1 MDLNR
6 RIVLASVAATLAAPI
21 ILRRAWAAE
30 SGLPLPMPAVV
41 DAASSGIDRLEAISG
56 LREFVPGLRTPV
68 LGFSQPYLGPL
79 LRLRRGHTARIDVRN
94 RLDEA
99 VTVHWHGLH
108 VPGAVDGG
116 PHTPIAPGSQ
126 WSPSLE
132 IAQPAA
138 TLWYHSHVHGQT
150 GPQVYRGLAGMIIVD
165 DPAAPA
171 TGLPLSY
178 GVDDL
183 PLIIQDRAFGRDG
196 RLVYSTAGM
205 AMMAG
210 FRADQILVNGALR
223 PQATVP
229 AGLVRLRLL
238 NASNARI
245 YRLRFEDGRA
255 MHQIASEAGLLP
267 RPVTLS
273 GLTLAPGERAELLV
287 DFGGGGRTRLLSA
300 PDQNSPMGGMMG
312 GMGGMG
318 GRRGMGGM
326 MAAGV
331 QPEAVAADGSFEIL
345 RFAVDPNL
353 PAQVRALPTLLAGAA
368 PLPAL
373 GEPVRR
379 RRFELDAHGSMMGGG
394 MGRRG
399 MGGMGMMTINGR
411 AFEMARIDHRVRR
424 GDTELWEIVASD
436 MAHPFHV
443 HGTSFQVLSHN
454 GAPVDFASG
463 GWKDTVLVDGRAQI
477 LMRFGHPA
485 DDAAPYMFHCHI
497 LEHEDAGMM
506 GQFVVA

>member
-1 MDLNR
+1 M
-6 RIVLASVAATLAAPI
+6 
-21 ILRRAWAAE
+21 
-30 SGLPLPMPAVV
+30 PLPIPPVV
-41 DAASSGIDRLEAISG
+41 EVASNGIETLEAITG
-56 LREFVPGLRTPV
+56 VREFMPGVRTPV
-68 LGFSQPYLGPL
+68 LGFSQAYLGPV

-116 PHTPIAPGSQ
+116 PHTPIAPGSR

-138 TLWYHSHVHGQT
+138 TLWYHSHVHGRT
-150 GPQVYRGLAGMIIVD
+150 GPQVYRGLAGMMIID

-171 TGLPLSY
+171 SGLPLRY

-196 RLVYSTAGM
+196 QLLYSTAGM

-229 AGLVRLRLL
+229 AGMVRLRLL

-287 DFGGGGRTRLLSA
+287 DFGGGGRARLLSE
-300 PDQNSPMGGMMG
+300 PDHNSPMGGMTGGMG

-318 GRRGMGGM
+318 GGRGRGGM
-326 MAAGV
+326 MAGGM

-345 RFAVDPNL
+345 RFAVDPRL
-353 PAQVRALPTLLAGAA
+353 TAQVRALPTHWASAA

-379 RRFELDAHGSMMGGG
+379 RRFELDAHGGMMGGG
-394 MGRRG
+394 MGRGGMGG

-424 GDTELWEIVASD
+424 GDTELWEIVAND

-454 GAPVDFASG
+454 GAPVEFASS

-477 LMRFGHPA
+477 LVRFGHPA
-485 DDAAPYMFHCHI
+485 DDATPYMFHCHI